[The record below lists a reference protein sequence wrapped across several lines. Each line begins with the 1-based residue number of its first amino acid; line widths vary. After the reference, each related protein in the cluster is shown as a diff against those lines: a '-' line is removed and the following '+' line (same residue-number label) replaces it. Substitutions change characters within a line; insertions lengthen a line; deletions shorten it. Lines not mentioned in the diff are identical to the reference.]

1 MDSFSF
7 CLVFLTCVI
16 LCMVVRITNGNG
28 YCEYE
33 HKNYTGCDLMLWTS
47 WTPCDGNIC
56 PHGQK
61 KRDKG
66 VCCPSYGNQT
76 KSEIKEA
83 CKMNCN
89 LTDADFF
96 ELAAYVPPSTTTTTT
111 TTITIITTA
120 KPTASS
126 TTTTSSR
133 IPSKKTNLVSTVSS
147 VAGITVTNFLSG
159 HKGIYLVKGKILL

>member
-7 CLVFLTCVI
+7 CLVFLTCVV

-28 YCEYE
+28 YCEYK
-33 HKNYTGCDLMLWTS
+33 HKNYTGCELMLWTS

-56 PHGQK
+56 PHGQQ

-96 ELAAYVPPSTTTTTT
+96 ELAAYVPPSTTTTT
-111 TTITIITTA
+111 ITIITTA
-120 KPTASS
+120 KPSTSS
-126 TTTTSSR
+126 ATTTSSR
-133 IPSKKTNLVSTVSS
+133 IPSKTTNLVTTVSF
-147 VAGITVTNFLSG
+147 VAGTTVTKDVYLSG
-159 HKGIYLVKGKILL
+159 HKGIDLVKGKLLL